1 MLILSI
7 LNFLKITTILFFIDV
22 LSVVFYRKNLPII
35 LILLE
40 LILLAVNI
48 NFTLFPI
55 YFNDALFLFAKIFSN
70 ARPVLKEVLNI
81 KILNIKIVL
90 TEKILKLINQTLY
103 ERNITANHNIEKFY
117 KNHEI
122 FLKNLTEK
130 KSIEIILLK
139 LEISFINTKIEKY
152 TDYIE
157 ILNSASL
164 QLSEDKGPKT
174 PRATP
179 LEEDSIRRRKTY
191 FYNKIVELQ
200 AEKEILESFL

>member
-7 LNFLKITTILFFIDV
+7 LNFLKITTILFFIDI
-22 LSVVFYRKNLPII
+22 LSVVFYRKNLPIT

-48 NFTLFPI
+48 NFNLFPI

-70 ARPVLKEVLNI
+70 AKPALKEVLNI

-90 TEKILKLINQTLY
+90 TEKVLKLINQKLY

-122 FLKNLTEK
+122 FLKDLNEK